1 MFSLSSFYFCFVLV
15 SCLIHAVCVCSC
27 VMEYQCESEDS
38 LSLYY
43 LSLSLVYVFLFCFSF
58 LNDFNCFILGL
69 VVQLPFFPPLGLV
82 NLF

>member
-38 LSLYY
+38 LSL
-43 LSLSLVYVFLFCFSF
+43 LSISLSCVCVFVLFF
-58 LNDFNCFILGL
+58 LLDWF
-69 VVQLPFFPPLGLV
+69 QLFYFRTRCTTSLFFPLSV
-82 NLF
+82 